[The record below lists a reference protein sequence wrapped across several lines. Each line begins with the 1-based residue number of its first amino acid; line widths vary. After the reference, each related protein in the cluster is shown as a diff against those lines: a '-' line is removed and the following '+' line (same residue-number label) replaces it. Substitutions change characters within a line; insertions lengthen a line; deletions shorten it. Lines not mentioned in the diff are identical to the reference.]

1 LQLDCD
7 RLHTRFTPVRLALGI
22 VLLASGLSRMASA
35 QTGLGG
41 ATGTT
46 ALAPEDLLIVVQST
60 PGVALPDFDLQRFFN
75 VANCNCNLPVS
86 VFFTFSQS
94 GFAKKPTLPE
104 GNIEFFAG
112 VNCNNITVRNC
123 VKLGPSLALTTFGT
137 QSGIVVNTDVET
149 LSQNFGQPSVTGTT
163 TIDGGV
169 VTGSDAGTIG
179 PGGAAACATGQ
190 AFDQTIW
197 ALETDAGGSPYTTSA
212 SLTVHIDMAPPP
224 QPTNVVANPGNEA
237 LIVNWTG
244 IDTSVTIDLLGY
256 QVMCDRGGALQVFKN
271 GTFGAG
277 FRTCAST
284 PFPPGLDSNI
294 NGLDT
299 RFVCSPLLNPT
310 TNSFR
315 VKILQNDITYGVS
328 VVAID
333 DSYNA
338 SAPDVQYQH
347 PVKTLSFYDVYRNGD
362 ETNTMPGAQPD
373 PGKATGGLCAVSG
386 NTSRSAGAAGLGTIV
401 LAVGAAFARRRR
413 RPRP

>member
-1 LQLDCD
+1 MQLAYD
-7 RLHTRFTPVRLALGI
+7 RLIKRITPARLALGI
-22 VLLASGLSRMASA
+22 FLLASGLPLMASA

-46 ALAPEDLLIVVQST
+46 ALTADDLLVVVQQT

-75 VANCNCNLPVS
+75 VANCNCNTPVY
-86 VFFTFSQS
+86 VYFTFTQS
-94 GFAKKPTLPE
+94 GFAKKPTLPQ
-104 GNIEFFAG
+104 GSIEFYAG
-112 VNCNNITVRNC
+112 LNCNNVTVRNC
-123 VKLGPSLALTTFGT
+123 VKLGDTLTLTTFAN
-137 QSGIVVNTDVET
+137 QSGVVVPTDTQT
-149 LSQNFGQPSVTGTT
+149 LSQNFGQPAVTGTT
-163 TIDGGV
+163 GIGDGGV
-169 VTGSDAGTIG
+169 LISDAGPSG
-179 PGGAAACATGQ
+179 SGACASNV
-190 AFDQTIW
+190 AFSQTLW
-197 ALETDAGGSPYTTSA
+197 ALVTFTGDAPYDVSA
-212 SLTVHIDMAPPP
+212 TLAINVDMAPPP
-224 QPTNVVANPGNEA
+224 QPTGVTVNPGNEA

-244 IDTSVTIDLLGY
+244 LDTSVTIDLLGY
-256 QVMCDRGGALQVFKN
+256 QILCDRAGALQVFKD

-277 FRTCAST
+277 FKSCAT
-284 PFPPGLDSNI
+284 TALPPGLDSNV

-333 DSYNA
+333 NNGNA
-338 SAPDVQYQH
+338 SAPDVFYQA

-373 PGKATGGLCAVSG
+373 PGRASGGLCDVSG
-386 NTSRSAGAAGLGTIV
+386 HTSRTAGAAGLGAIG
-401 LAVGAAFARRRR
+401 LAAALAFGARRRR